1 MLDKLVEKV
10 KLSILGISYNQTKS
24 GAYALILSE
33 ESGKR
38 RIPIIIGGSEAQ
50 AIAIHL
56 EGLKPPRPLTHDLFV
71 SFSEAF
77 NIKVQEIYIYKMV
90 DGVFYS
96 EILFDDG
103 KNRIRV
109 DARTSD
115 AVALAIRFNA
125 PIFIEKKIVDKAG
138 LEIEVQEEEISIDGP
153 SEDKAYEAD
162 VKISSLSEEELKIAL
177 KESIAD
183 ENYELAGVLK
193 AELERRKKE

>member
-1 MLDKLVEKV
+1 VEKI

-33 ESGKR
+33 DGGKR

-71 SFSEAF
+71 SFSEAY
-77 NIKVQEIYIYKMV
+77 NITLQEIFIYKMI

-103 KNRIRV
+103 KNRIRI
-109 DARTSD
+109 DSRTSD
-115 AVALAIRFNA
+115 AVALSIRFNA
-125 PIFIEKKIVDKAG
+125 PIYIDKKVIDAAG
-138 LEIEVQEEEISIDGP
+138 LEIEVQEEDLNVGDEN
-153 SEDKAYEAD
+153 SEDIFEEE
-162 VKISSLSEEELKIAL
+162 VKISNLSDAELQVALEESVK
-177 KESIAD
+177 D
-183 ENYELAGVLK
+183 ENYELASILQ
-193 AELERRKKE
+193 EEIDRRENA

>member
-1 MLDKLVEKV
+1 MEKI

-33 ESGKR
+33 DGGKR

-71 SFSEAF
+71 SFSEAY
-77 NIKVQEIYIYKMV
+77 NITLQEIFIYKMI

-103 KNRIRV
+103 KNRIRI
-109 DARTSD
+109 DSRTSD
-115 AVALAIRFNA
+115 AVALSIRFNA
-125 PIFIEKKIVDKAG
+125 PIYIDKKVIDAAG
-138 LEIEVQEEEISIDGP
+138 LEIEVQEEDLNVGDEN
-153 SEDKAYEAD
+153 SEDIFEEE
-162 VKISSLSEEELKIAL
+162 VKISNLSDAELQVALEESVK
-177 KESIAD
+177 D
-183 ENYELAGVLK
+183 ENYELASILQ
-193 AELERRKKE
+193 EEIDRRENA

>member
-1 MLDKLVEKV
+1 MDKV

-24 GAYALILSE
+24 GAYALILNE
-33 ESGKR
+33 DGGRR
-38 RIPIIIGGSEAQ
+38 RIPIIIGGTEAQ

-77 NIKVQEIYIYKMV
+77 KISLQEIFIYKMT

-96 EILFDDG
+96 EIVFDDG

-125 PIFIEKKIVDKAG
+125 PIFIDRKIIDIAG
-138 LEIEVQEEEISIDGP
+138 LEIEVQEEEITLESP
-153 SEDKAYEAD
+153 TEDEVYEAD
-162 VKISSLSEEELKIAL
+162 IKIANLSDEELQIAL
-177 KESIAD
+177 NESIAD

-193 AELERRKKE
+193 EELERRKTE

>member
-1 MLDKLVEKV
+1 VEKV

>member
-1 MLDKLVEKV
+1 MEKI

-33 ESGKR
+33 EGGRR

-71 SFSEAF
+71 SFSEAY
-77 NIKVQEIYIYKMV
+77 NIAVKEIFIYKMI

-109 DARTSD
+109 DSRTSD
-115 AVALAIRFNA
+115 AVALAIRFSA
-125 PIFIEKKIVDKAG
+125 PIYIDKKVIDTAG
-138 LEIEVQEEEISIDGP
+138 LEIEVQ
-153 SEDKAYEAD
+153 
-162 VKISSLSEEELKIAL
+162 
-177 KESIAD
+177 D
-183 ENYELAGVLK
+183 EN
-193 AELERRKKE
+193 

>member
-1 MLDKLVEKV
+1 MEKI

-33 ESGKR
+33 EGGKR

-71 SFSEAF
+71 SFSEAY
-77 NIKVQEIYIYKMV
+77 NIEVKEIFIYKML

-109 DARTSD
+109 DSRTSD
-115 AVALAIRFNA
+115 AVALAIRFSA
-125 PIFIEKKIVDKAG
+125 PIFIDKKVIDAAG
-138 LEIEVQEEEISIDGP
+138 LEIEVQDENLDISGED
-153 SEDKAYEAD
+153 SEDLYDDEI
-162 VKISSLSEEELKIAL
+162 KISNLTDEELQIAL
-177 KESIAD
+177 KESVKD
-183 ENYELAGVLK
+183 ENYELASILQEEVDSRAKL
-193 AELERRKKE
+193 

>member
-1 MLDKLVEKV
+1 MEKV

-33 ESGKR
+33 EGGKR

-71 SFSEAF
+71 SFSEAY
-77 NIKVQEIYIYKMV
+77 NIAVQEIFIYKMT

-109 DARTSD
+109 DSRTSD
-115 AVALAIRFNA
+115 AVALAIRFSA
-125 PIFIEKKIVDKAG
+125 PIFIDRKVIDAAG
-138 LEIEVQEEEISIDGP
+138 LEIEVQEEDIDVSGES
-153 SEDKAYEAD
+153 SEDIFEEE
-162 VKISSLSEEELKIAL
+162 VKITSLTDEELQIAL
-177 KESIAD
+177 QESVKD
-183 ENYELAGVLK
+183 ENYELAGILQ
-193 AELERRKKE
+193 EEIDRRKEE

>member
-1 MLDKLVEKV
+1 LLDKLVEKV

>member
-1 MLDKLVEKV
+1 MEKI

-33 ESGKR
+33 DGGKR
-38 RIPIIIGGSEAQ
+38 RIPVIIGGSEAQ

-71 SFSEAF
+71 SFSEAY
-77 NIKVQEIYIYKMV
+77 NIAVKEIFIYKMT

-109 DARTSD
+109 DSRTSD
-115 AVALAIRFNA
+115 AVALAIRFSA
-125 PIFIEKKIVDKAG
+125 PIFIDKKVIDAAG
-138 LEIEVQEEEISIDGP
+138 LEIELQDENVDLTSDDSDSIYD
-153 SEDKAYEAD
+153 SDFKVAN
-162 VKISSLSEEELKIAL
+162 LSDEELHVAL
-177 KESIAD
+177 AASVDD
-183 ENYELAGVLK
+183 ENYELASVLK
-193 AELERRKKE
+193 EELDRRKKF

>member
-1 MLDKLVEKV
+1 M
-10 KLSILGISYNQTKS
+10 T
-24 GAYALILSE
+24 E
-33 ESGKR
+33 EGGKR

-77 NIKVQEIYIYKMV
+77 NIGLQEIFIYKMT

-125 PIFIEKKIVDKAG
+125 PIFIEKKIIDKAG
-138 LEIEVQEEEISIDGP
+138 LEIEVQEEEISISNTSQD
-153 SEDKAYEAD
+153 EVFEAD
-162 VKISSLSEEELKIAL
+162 VKIANLTEEELEIAMN
-177 KESIAD
+177 ESIAD
-183 ENYELAGVLK
+183 ENYELASVLK
-193 AELERRKKE
+193 EELERRKSE

>member
-1 MLDKLVEKV
+1 MEKV